1 MFRPYIKRTY
11 ILVLVAMINLLLVYL
26 SYQSYSFTKSQDYE
40 LKIGAATIM
49 KNALDLTKGLD
60 NPKVIDRFKSGLVGV
75 DSTDSQMTTKK
86 GFLESKVATTNPNF
100 AAVFIDWFSA
110 IGISSDI
117 SNVPDTVAVSMTGSF
132 PGANIAFLSACKAS
146 NVYPVIISSI
156 GSSSWGANQID
167 KTWIEIENT
176 LIDANFF
183 NYKSKAFSLGGDND
197 QLDELPDDIK
207 QILENKIIKNKY
219 DIISGDQMQD
229 AVNKRIKKYKEQS
242 SNYKA
247 YVNIGGSSASLGDST
262 TSKMYLPGLIFG
274 KDEAIA
280 DALDDE
286 YYDDYEYQQ
295 EVIPVVEYFLSEQKI
310 PVINVRNINNLC
322 EWYGLPYS
330 NLSFNDDNVE
340 VGAGELFGI
349 KTKHRFSVVWL
360 STLISLALIAWLAIS
375 SIIQVNNKMKEIDN
389 DSII

>member
-11 ILVLVAMINLLLVYL
+11 ILVLVAMLNLLLVYV
-26 SYQSYSFTKSQDYE
+26 SYQSHSFTKSKDYE
-40 LKIGAATIM
+40 LKIEAATIM
-49 KNALDLTKGLD
+49 KNALDLTKVLD
-60 NPKVIDRFKSGLVGV
+60 KPKVIDRFKSGLVGV
-75 DSTDSQMTTKK
+75 DSTDSQMTTKR

-117 SNVPDTVAVSMTGSF
+117 SNVSDTIAVSMTGSF
-132 PGANIAFLSACKAS
+132 PGANIAFLAACKAS

-176 LIDANFF
+176 LLDANFF

-197 QLDELPDDIK
+197 QLDELSDNTK
-207 QILENKIIKNKY
+207 QILENKIIKNNY
-219 DIISGDQMQD
+219 DIISGVQMQE

-262 TSKMYLPGLIFG
+262 SSKMYLPGLIFG

-286 YYDDYEYQQ
+286 YYDEYEYQQ
-295 EVIPVVEYFLSEQKI
+295 EIIPVVEYFLSEQKI

-360 STLISLALIAWLAIS
+360 STLASLALIAWLAIS

>member
-40 LKIGAATIM
+40 LKIRAATIM

-100 AAVFIDWFSA
+100 AAVFIDWFST

-207 QILENKIIKNKY
+207 KILENKIIKNNY

-286 YYDDYEYQQ
+286 YYDEYEYQQ

-360 STLISLALIAWLAIS
+360 STLASLALIAWLAIS

>member
-40 LKIGAATIM
+40 LKIRAATIM

-117 SNVPDTVAVSMTGSF
+117 SNAPDTVAVSMTGSF

-207 QILENKIIKNKY
+207 QILENKIIKNNY

-286 YYDDYEYQQ
+286 YYDEYEYQQ

-360 STLISLALIAWLAIS
+360 STLASLALIAWLAIS

>member
-11 ILVLVAMINLLLVYL
+11 ILVLVAMINLLLVYI
-26 SYQSYSFTKSQDYE
+26 SYQSYSFTKSKDYE
-40 LKIGAATIM
+40 LKIEAATIM

-60 NPKVIDRFKSGLVGV
+60 EPKVIDRFKSGLVGV
-75 DSTDSQMTTKK
+75 DSTDSQMTTKR
-86 GFLESKVATTNPNF
+86 GSLESKVATTNPNF
-100 AAVFIDWFSA
+100 AAVFIDWFST

-117 SNVPDTVAVSMTGSF
+117 SNTPDTIAASITGSF
-132 PGANIAFLSACKAS
+132 PGANIAFLAACKAS

-176 LIDANFF
+176 LLDANFF
-183 NYKSKAFSLGGDND
+183 SYRSKAFSLGGDND
-197 QLDELPDDIK
+197 QLDELPIDIK
-207 QILENKIIKNKY
+207 QMLENKIIKNNY
-219 DIISGDQMQD
+219 DIISDDQMQG
-229 AVNKRIKKYKEQS
+229 AVNKRIRKYKEQS

-286 YYDDYEYQQ
+286 YYDEYEYEQ
-295 EVIPVVEYFLSEQKI
+295 EIIPVVEYFLSEQKI

-330 NLSFNDDNVE
+330 NLSFNDDNLKI
-340 VGAGELFGI
+340 GAGDLFGV
-349 KTKHRFSVVWL
+349 KTKHRLSVVWL
-360 STLISLALIAWLAIS
+360 STLASLALIAWLAIT

>member
-11 ILVLVAMINLLLVYL
+11 ILVLIAMINLLLVYI
-26 SYQSYSFTKSQDYE
+26 SYQSYSFTKSKDYE
-40 LKIGAATIM
+40 LKIEAATIM

-60 NPKVIDRFKSGLVGV
+60 NPKDIDRFKSGLVGV

-100 AAVFIDWFSA
+100 AAVFIDWFST
-110 IGISSDI
+110 IGISSGI

-176 LIDANFF
+176 LMDANFF

-207 QILENKIIKNKY
+207 QILENKIIKNNY

-286 YYDDYEYQQ
+286 YYDEYEYQQ

-360 STLISLALIAWLAIS
+360 STLASLALIAWLAIS

>member
-26 SYQSYSFTKSQDYE
+26 SYQSYSFTKSKDYE
-40 LKIGAATIM
+40 LKIRAATIM
-49 KNALDLTKGLD
+49 NNALDLTKGLD

-100 AAVFIDWFSA
+100 AAVFIDWFST
-110 IGISSDI
+110 IGISSGI

-176 LIDANFF
+176 LMDANFF

-207 QILENKIIKNKY
+207 QILENKIIKNNY

-286 YYDDYEYQQ
+286 YYDEYEYQQ

-360 STLISLALIAWLAIS
+360 STLASLALIAWLAIS

>member
-11 ILVLVAMINLLLVYL
+11 ILVLVAMINLLLVYI
-26 SYQSYSFTKSQDYE
+26 SYQSYSFTKSEDYE
-40 LKIGAATIM
+40 LKIEAVTIM

-60 NPKVIDRFKSGLVGV
+60 NPKDIDRFKSGLVGV
-75 DSTDSQMTTKK
+75 DSTSSQMTTKR

-117 SNVPDTVAVSMTGSF
+117 SNTPDTVAVSMTGSF
-132 PGANIAFLSACKAS
+132 PGANIAFLAACKAS

-183 NYKSKAFSLGGDND
+183 SYRSKAFSLGGDND
-197 QLDELPDDIK
+197 QLDELPFDIK
-207 QILENKIIKNKY
+207 QILENKIIKNNY
-219 DIISGDQMQD
+219 DIISNDQMQG
-229 AVNKRIKKYKEQS
+229 AVNERIRKYKEQS

-286 YYDDYEYQQ
+286 YYDEYEYEQ
-295 EVIPVVEYFLSEQKI
+295 EIIPVVEYFLSEQKI

-330 NLSFNDDNVE
+330 NLSFNDDNVKI
-340 VGAGELFGI
+340 GAGDLFGV
-349 KTKHRFSVVWL
+349 KTKHRLSVVWL
-360 STLISLALIAWLAIS
+360 STLASLALIAWLAIS

>member
-40 LKIGAATIM
+40 LKIRAATIM

-207 QILENKIIKNKY
+207 QILENKIIKNNY

-286 YYDDYEYQQ
+286 YYDEYEYQQ

-360 STLISLALIAWLAIS
+360 CTLASLALIAWLAIS

>member
-11 ILVLVAMINLLLVYL
+11 ILVLVAMINLLLVYI
-26 SYQSYSFTKSQDYE
+26 SYQSYSFTKSKDYE
-40 LKIGAATIM
+40 LKIEAATIM
-49 KNALDLTKGLD
+49 KDALDLTKGLD
-60 NPKVIDRFKSGLVGV
+60 KPKVIDRFKSGLIGV
-75 DSTDSQMTTKK
+75 DSTDSQMTTKR

-100 AAVFIDWFSA
+100 AAVFIDWFST
-110 IGISSDI
+110 IGISRDI
-117 SNVPDTVAVSMTGSF
+117 SNTPDTIAVSMTGSF
-132 PGANIAFLSACKAS
+132 PGANIAFLAACKVS

-176 LIDANFF
+176 LLDANFF
-183 NYKSKAFSLGGDND
+183 NYRSNAFSLGGDND
-197 QLDELPDDIK
+197 QLDELPIDIK
-207 QILENKIIKNKY
+207 QMLENKIIKNNY
-219 DIISGDQMQD
+219 DIISDDQIQG
-229 AVNKRIKKYKEQS
+229 AVNKRIRRYKQQS

-286 YYDDYEYQQ
+286 YYDEYEYEQ
-295 EVIPVVEYFLSEQKI
+295 EIIPVVEYFLSEQKI

-330 NLSFNDDNVE
+330 NLSFNDDNVKI
-340 VGAGELFGI
+340 GAGDLFGV
-349 KTKHRFSVVWL
+349 KTKHRLSVVWL
-360 STLISLALIAWLAIS
+360 STLTSLALIAWLAIS

>member
-26 SYQSYSFTKSQDYE
+26 SYQSFSFTKSQDYE
-40 LKIGAATIM
+40 LKIRAATIM
-49 KNALDLTKGLD
+49 NNALDLTKGLD

-100 AAVFIDWFSA
+100 AAVFIDWFST
-110 IGISSDI
+110 IGISSGI
-117 SNVPDTVAVSMTGSF
+117 SNIPDTIAVSMTGSF

-207 QILENKIIKNKY
+207 QILENKIIKNNY

-274 KDEAIA
+274 KDQAIA

-286 YYDDYEYQQ
+286 YYDEYEYQQ

-360 STLISLALIAWLAIS
+360 STLASLALIAWLAIS

>member
-242 SNYKA
+242 SSYKA

-360 STLISLALIAWLAIS
+360 STLASLALIAWLAIS